1 MRETE
6 RKCPL
11 CESATDSKVYS
22 EANFDAQRLDEFS
35 FASRKIPE
43 YAHYRLMLCGKC
55 DLIYASPIPAENTLS
70 NKYQEAEFV
79 SADESGYASRT
90 YGRVLA
96 GMKSNLIDSESALD
110 IGTCDGAFLK
120 VLLSAGFDQVEGV
133 EPSRASIAAAKPEI
147 RSLISEG
154 IFDLSRYQGR
164 KFSLITCFQTMEH
177 LSDPQEFCRDIF
189 RCLKKGGAGLLVCH
203 NFRAVSSKVL
213 GSRSPIMDIEHL
225 QLFSPVSLK
234 IIMENAGFTDVKVK
248 SVVNRY
254 PLHYWTRMLP
264 MPTTLKKYLIET
276 SKRLRVGL
284 VPVSLPAG
292 NISVTGYKN
301 A

>member
-1 MRETE
+1 MRMTE
-6 RKCPL
+6 RQCPL
-11 CESATDSKVYS
+11 CGSAGNSKVYS

-70 NKYQEAEFV
+70 SKYQEAEFV
-79 SADESGYASRT
+79 SADESGYASLT

-96 GMKSNLIDSESALD
+96 SMLSKLPDLESALD
-110 IGTCDGAFLK
+110 IGTSDGAFLE
-120 VLLSAGFDQVEGV
+120 VLVSSGFDQVEGV

-154 IFDLSRYQGR
+154 IFDSSCYQGG
-164 KFSLITCFQTMEH
+164 KFSLITCFQTLEH
-177 LSDPQEFCRDIF
+177 LSDPQKLCRDIF
-189 RCLKKGGAGLLVCH
+189 GYLKSGGAGLLVCH

-213 GSRSPIMDIEHL
+213 GARSPIMDIEHL

-234 IIMENAGFTDVKVK
+234 IIMENAGFTNVKVK
-248 SVVNRY
+248 RVVNRY

-264 MPTTLKKYLIET
+264 MPNTLKKYLIET
-276 SKRLRVGL
+276 SKRLRIGL

-292 NISVTGYKN
+292 NISVTGYRN
-301 A
+301 S

>member
-1 MRETE
+1 MRMTE
-6 RKCPL
+6 RHCPL
-11 CESATDSKVYS
+11 CGSAGNSKVYAP
-22 EANFDAQRLDEFS
+22 ANFDARRLEEFS

-55 DLIYASPIPAENTLS
+55 DMIYASPIPAEDRLS
-70 NKYQEAEFV
+70 IRYQEAEFV

-96 GMKSNLIDSESALD
+96 GMKSKLIDFESALD
-110 IGTCDGAFLK
+110 IGTCDGAFLE
-120 VLLSAGFDQVEGV
+120 VLLSAGFDKVEGV
-133 EPSRASIAAAKPEI
+133 EPSRASVAAAKQEVRSMI
-147 RSLISEG
+147 REG
-154 IFDLSRYQGR
+154 VFDPAYYKDR
-164 KFSLITCFQTMEH
+164 KFSLITCFQTLEH

-189 RCLKKGGAGLLVCH
+189 RCLKRGGAGLLVCH

-248 SVVNRY
+248 RVVNRY